1 MSIFIDWKFLSNQ
14 GDLGGPLVCKIDEKD
29 TLIGIL
35 DAINEKTEKFAAV
48 SSVYVEVAKII
59 PWISSIIGSER
70 ELDGQPWKERSNGL
84 ISNPDFFIILI
95 FISLHNIFWF
105 LFWTIFI
112 QKK

>member
-1 MSIFIDWKFLSNQ
+1 MVCEID
-14 GDLGGPLVCKIDEKD
+14 GKD

-35 DAINEKTEKFAAV
+35 DVINEKTKKFAAV

-84 ISNPDFFIILI
+84 ILNPDCLTVLI
-95 FISLHNIFWF
+95 FISLHSIF
-105 LFWTIFI
+105 
-112 QKK
+112 